1 MTQLSLVTS
10 LDFAITRDNW
20 AFAQHERARIDAHWA
35 QLQAAKPQIWNGAVL
50 MCNEAL
56 LRDGALKARFV
67 TTDYASF
74 VAWRDW
80 GWPDRAA
87 RNCFGS
93 AVVLS
98 RDGALVFGRMG
109 PHTLNAGQS
118 YPPGGSLEP
127 ADIGADGRVDVIGSL
142 RRELREETGLEPE
155 DARAGDCL
163 AIFEGPRLSI
173 AQAFHYDLTAAEI
186 AMRIRGYIDA
196 TEEEELEDVTVLTS
210 ASQTDS
216 TMPGY
221 AIAIAEYFLDGRR
234 A

>member
-1 MTQLSLVTS
+1 MGATPGGKAADLERCGSHLSL
-10 LDFAITRDNW
+10 
-20 AFAQHERARIDAHWA
+20 
-35 QLQAAKPQIWNGAVL
+35 
-50 MCNEAL
+50 EAL

-80 GWPDRAA
+80 GWPDQTV

-93 AVVLS
+93 AVILS
-98 RDGALVFGRMG
+98 RDGALIFGRMG
-109 PHTLNAGQS
+109 AHTLNAGQS

-155 DARAGDCL
+155 EARAGDCL
-163 AIFEGPRLSI
+163 AIFDGPRLSI

-186 AMRIRGYIDA
+186 AMRIRRHIEGRP
-196 TEEEELEDVTVLTS
+196 TRTSSTTSTVLTS
-210 ASQTDS
+210 ASQTNS

-221 AIAIAEYFLDGRR
+221 AIAIAGYFLDGSKT
-234 A
+234 